1 MRSMADATPPVYP
14 DPLTPLAFLERTVR
28 VFPNK
33 TAVVYGDRRLSWAEF
48 AEDVGRFAGA
58 LARAGVE
65 PGDRVAV
72 LAPNV
77 PALLAAHFSVLRV
90 GAALV
95 AINTRLGSEE
105 VGYILNHSGAK
116 VVLVDPDL
124 APRVAEIPGG
134 LEARPLLVNLEDPVA
149 GVGGA
154 PLSGPSFEEFL
165 AGADV
170 WPVAGG
176 IDDEERITSINYTS
190 GTTGR
195 PKGVLYTHRGAA
207 LNALGE
213 IVAHGVERDS
223 VFLWTLPLFHCNGW
237 CFPWAVTAAGGTH
250 VMLRAIDPARILE
263 LIRSEGVTHFNGAP
277 TVLLMLAEAP
287 EARGVRFDRPVRV
300 ATGGAPPS
308 PTLLARMEQLGI
320 TVTHLYGLTETYG
333 PHVYCEMQPGWED
346 LAPDARAALL
356 ARQGV
361 PMHTATHLRVVDEQ
375 MRDVPADAQTMGEVV
390 MRGNN
395 VMKGYYLD
403 PDATAKAF
411 AGGWFHSGDLGVV
424 HPDGYIELRDR
435 KKDIIISGG
444 ENISTIEVE
453 HTVVKHPA
461 GAPREVGRG
470 PEGLRG
476 AAARRECHTGRD
488 HRLLPGAPRPLQVPE
503 IHRVRRAAQ
512 DFDGEDPEVP
522 AARAGLGRARQAHS
536 VAAEA
541 PIAVADRDRPAHSPL
556 ASHGNASTIASVTR
570 VAAGDSHRAGWRSR
584 CFLTTS
590 VTSSL
595 VISGAQNAEPPPDRD
610 SIRFRAS
617 RTPIT

>member
-1 MRSMADATPPVYP
+1 MADPTDPATPDAVYP

-33 TAVVYGDRRLSWAEF
+33 TAVVYGDLRLTWAEF
-48 AEDVGRFAGA
+48 AGEVGRFAGA

-77 PALLAAHFSVLRV
+77 PALLAAHFSVLLVR
-90 GAALV
+90 AALV
-95 AINTRLGSEE
+95 AINTRLSGEE

-116 VVLVDPDL
+116 VVIVDPEL
-124 APRVAEIPGG
+124 APRIAEISGG
-134 LEARPLLVNLEDPVA
+134 LGASPVLVNLEDPVA
-149 GVGGA
+149 GVTGT
-154 PLSGPSFEEFL
+154 PLAGPSFEEFL
-165 AGADV
+165 EGADV
-170 WPVAGG
+170 WPVSGG
-176 IDDEERITSINYTS
+176 VDDEERVTSINYTS

-250 VMLRAIDPARILE
+250 VMLRSIDPARILE
-263 LIRSEGVTHFNGAP
+263 LIHSEGVTHFNGAP

-287 EARGVRFDRPVRV
+287 GAQDARFDRPVRV

-320 TVTHLYGLTETYG
+320 HITHLYGLTETYG
-333 PHVYCEMQPGWED
+333 PHVYCEMQPGWEE
-346 LAPDARAALL
+346 LRPEARAALL

-361 PMHTATHLRVVDEQ
+361 PMHTATHLRVVDAQ
-375 MRDVPADAQTMGEVV
+375 MRDVPHRGGIRRRLVPLRRPRRDAPGRLHRAARPQEGHHHQRRREHLDH
-390 MRGNN
+390 RG
-395 VMKGYYLD
+395 G
-403 PDATAKAF
+403 A
-411 AGGWFHSGDLGVV
+411 HRR
-424 HPDGYIELRDR
+424 E
-435 KKDIIISGG
+435 
-444 ENISTIEVE
+444 
-453 HTVVKHPA
+453 
-461 GAPREVGRG
+461 APRGAGVLRRVRAPRQVGRG
-470 PEGLRG
+470 AEGLRG
-476 AAARRECHTGRD
+476 AASRLECYGERD

-503 IHRVRRAAQ
+503 VHRVRRAAQ
-512 DFDGEDPEVP
+512 DLDGQDPEVP
-522 AARAGLGRARQAHS
+522 AAREGLGRTRQADS
-536 VAAEA
+536 VAGDP
-541 PIAVADRDRPAHSPL
+541 PIPEGDPGRRAHSPL
-556 ASHGNASTIASVTR
+556 PSQGNSSTSAWITR
-570 VAAGDSHRAGWRSR
+570 VAAGESHRAGWRLR
-584 CFLTTS
+584 CFVTTS

-610 SIRFRAS
+610 SIMFTAS